1 MRSYFRAGRHYR
13 GSLQNVAVEAKWVR
27 IRAKSIR
34 NPESP
39 IGSKPVTDEE
49 RIKMVEQARK
59 YSEGFDG
66 GEIHP
71 SNNEELIDFCEK
83 EFDNAGIVN
92 VRFVLTE

>member
-1 MRSYFRAGRHYR
+1 
-13 GSLQNVAVEAKWVR
+13 
-27 IRAKSIR
+27 
-34 NPESP
+34 
-39 IGSKPVTDEE
+39 
-49 RIKMVEQARK
+49 MVEQARK